1 MVTKGPAKKLT
12 VYLDETDKFH
22 GKPVYEVLLDIF
34 FKKKIMGASVFRGV
48 AGYGSDGVFHTA
60 KMLELSTSMP
70 VKVEVVESEETI
82 NKVLP
87 DVYHVVEK
95 GMVEVTDTNVVKCCP
110 KAEEPRKEQGE
121 HMKLEGK
128 AKMLRIIISEDDQW
142 EGEPLYEAIVKRL
155 VMTDIA
161 GATVYKAIAGYGPH
175 KRYHK
180 KKTLTVHGELP
191 ILITV
196 MDSEEKINK
205 VIPILDELVGEGIV
219 VLSDVNVI
227 KYTHRDAAGLEA
239 AG

>member
-12 VYLDETDKFH
+12 IYVDEVDKFH
-22 GKPVYEVLLDIF
+22 GKPVYEVLMGIF
-34 FKKKIMGASVFRGV
+34 FKKKIMGVSVFRGV
-48 AGYGSDGVFHTA
+48 AGYGSDGVFHTS

-70 VKVEVVESEETI
+70 VKIEVVESEETI
-82 NKVLP
+82 NRVLP

-110 KAEEPRKEQGE
+110 MMEEKQRGKGE

-128 AKMLRIIISEDDQW
+128 AKMLRIIISEDDKW

-155 VMTDIA
+155 IMADIA
-161 GATVYKAIAGYGPH
+161 GATVYKAFAGYGPH
-175 KRYHK
+175 RRYHK
-180 KKTLTVHGELP
+180 KKTLAAHGELP

-196 MDSEEKINK
+196 MDTEENINK
-205 VIPILDELVGEGIV
+205 VIPILDDMVQEGIV

-227 KYTHRDAAGLEA
+227 KYTHRDVNPELL
-239 AG
+239 

>member
-12 VYLDETDKFH
+12 IYVDEVDKFH

-34 FKKKIMGASVFRGV
+34 FKKKIMGVSVFRGI
-48 AGYGSDGVFHTA
+48 AGYGSDGVFHTS

-70 VKVEVVESEETI
+70 VKIEAVESEEMI
-82 NKVLP
+82 DKVLP

-95 GMVEVTDTNVVKCCP
+95 GMVEVTDTKVIKCCP
-110 KAEEPRKEQGE
+110 MAEEKQREKGE

-128 AKMLRIIISEDDQW
+128 AKMLRIIISEDDEW
-142 EGEPLYEAIVKRL
+142 EGEPLYEALVKRL
-155 VMTDIA
+155 IMADIA

-180 KKTLTVHGELP
+180 KRTLAAHGELP

-196 MDSEEKINK
+196 MDIEDKITK
-205 VIPILDELVGEGIV
+205 VMPILDELVGEGIV

-227 KYTHRDAAGLEA
+227 KYTHRDVNPELA
-239 AG
+239 